1 MTVLIATLVGGIAR
15 VTGEYGVSR
24 CGSSVWP
31 VSADAVDVS
40 GMRVSYGGSG
50 TGGLTPDS
58 LSGEP
63 VWLELFERWLA
74 EGVSAQIPEPNAMVV
89 ATVDAEGVPATRTV
103 LCKGVDARGIVFYT
117 NHDSDKGR
125 DIATH
130 PVASAT
136 FPWIAMERQ
145 VHFRG
150 PVTQV
155 SREET
160 RAYWTTR
167 PRGSQ
172 LGAIASQQSRPIA
185 SRAALEEQ
193 AADVARRA
201 GGVDGDAPIDVPDNW
216 GGYLIAPTVVEFWQG
231 GANRL
236 HDRVRASLVD
246 GRWDVSRLQ
255 P

>member
-1 MTVLIATLVGGIAR
+1 
-15 VTGEYGVSR
+15 
-24 CGSSVWP
+24 
-31 VSADAVDVS
+31 
-40 GMRVSYGGSG
+40 MRVSYGGSG

-63 VWLELFERWLA
+63 VWLDLFERWLA

-103 LCKGVDARGIVFYT
+103 LCKGVDPRGIVFYT

-125 DIATH
+125 AIATN

-172 LGAIASQQSRPIA
+172 LGAIASHQSHPIA

-193 AADVARRA
+193 AADVARRV
-201 GGVDGDAPIDVPDNW
+201 GGVDGDTPIDVPENW
-216 GGYLIAPTVVEFWQG
+216 GGYLVAPTVVEFWQG

-236 HDRVRASLVD
+236 HDRVRAALVD
-246 GRWDVSRLQ
+246 GRWDVTRLQ